1 MTEPQAFSGTVCR
14 VDQSTWQ
21 VHRAVR
27 LAMLLDAP
35 LAYGSSFA
43 REIAFTDEQW
53 QGRVR
58 RAASWLALDEDLPV
72 GSATLVRFPEQDPDE
87 GCLVAMWVA
96 PHARGSGAGD
106 ALVAAVLDHAV
117 SIGLRRV
124 TLDVADGNDRATAF
138 YRRLG
143 FTPTGRTGTLPHHPE
158 VTELELERLV
168 DAALPSRG

>member
-1 MTEPQAFSGTVCR
+1 M
-14 VDQSTWQ
+14 WQ
-21 VHRAVR
+21 VYRAVR
-27 LAMLLDAP
+27 LAMLLDTP
-35 LAYGSSFA
+35 LAYGSTFG
-43 REIAFTDEQW
+43 REIAFTDDLWKERLE
-53 QGRVR
+53 GST
-58 RAASWLALDEDLPV
+58 SWLALEGDLPV
-72 GSATLVRFPEQDPDE
+72 GAATLFRFPEQDLDE

-168 DAALPSRG
+168 DAALPSRS